1 MAKKEYRLRKKDEST
16 TLSSYKPLT
25 QKLLLSR
32 GITTLEEADVFFA
45 PNFERDLHDP
55 FLLMDME
62 KAVNRIL
69 KAIENKEKILVY
81 SDYDADGIP
90 GGVVLKEFF
99 ENIGHKN
106 INNYIPDRHEE
117 GYGVHREAIEQFG
130 KDAVDLI
137 ITVDCGI
144 VDLEP
149 INYAGELGMDV
160 IITDHHEQNGPPPDA
175 FAIVNPK
182 RKDSNYPYK
191 ELCGSGVV
199 FKLIQAILSK
209 NRFALKDGAEKWFL
223 DLVGIATLSDMVPL
237 TGENRALAHY
247 GLKVI
252 RKSPRPG
259 LQKLFK
265 KAGISQHTIAEEDIT
280 FSITPRLN
288 AASRMGHPRDTFNL
302 LFTRDIVE
310 ADTTSDYLNQI
321 NDERKAM
328 VAHMMKD
335 IHKTIREKCEFKSV
349 FVIGNPLWKPALLGL
364 VAGKILD
371 DLKRPVFVWGRNGD
385 HEIKGSCR
393 SDGSANMVLLME
405 ETKDSFLH
413 FGGHKL
419 AGGFST
425 TNEKIHTLEEE
436 LCAAYE
442 KVREEK
448 KEDIEWVEENIRL
461 DNVNWDLYS
470 EIERFAPFGVGNAK
484 PKFLL
489 EKVSPKAVKQFGKEK
504 NHMEIVFEN
513 NAGRSIQAISFF
525 AKPET
530 YENKPEVGKPMD
542 LVVTV
547 EKSTFRNFP
556 ELRLRI
562 VDII

>member
-1 MAKKEYRLRKKDEST
+1 MANKEYRLRENGENES
-16 TLSSYKPLT
+16 LIAYKPLT
-25 QKLLLSR
+25 QKLLVSR
-32 GITTLEEADVFFA
+32 DINTPEAAESFFN
-45 PNFERDLHDP
+45 PHYENDLHDP
-55 FLLMDME
+55 FLLDDME

-69 KAIENKEKILVY
+69 KAIENSEKILVY

-90 GGVVLKEFF
+90 GGVALREFF

-106 INNYIPDRHEE
+106 IENYIPDRHEE
-117 GYGVHREAIEQFG
+117 GYGVHKEAIEQFG
-130 KDAVDLI
+130 SDGVDLI

-144 VDLEP
+144 VDVEP
-149 INYAGELGMDV
+149 INHAKELGIDV
-160 IITDHHEQNGPPPDA
+160 IITDHHEQNGPAPDA
-175 FAIVNPK
+175 YAIINPK
-182 RKDSNYPYK
+182 RKDSTYPYK

-209 NRFALKDGAEKWFL
+209 KRFELKDGAEKWFL

-265 KAGISQHTIAEEDIT
+265 KSGLSQSVINEEDVT

-302 LFTRDIVE
+302 LFTRDTVE
-310 ADTTSDYLNQI
+310 ADTVSDYLNQI
-321 NDERKAM
+321 NDERKVM
-328 VAHMMKD
+328 VAQIMKD
-335 IHKTIREKCEFKSV
+335 IHKTMRDRSEIPPV

-364 VAGKILD
+364 VAGRILD
-371 DLKRPVFVWGRNGD
+371 DLKRPIFVWGRNGD
-385 HEIKGSCR
+385 QEIKGSCR

-405 ETKDSFLH
+405 EAKNSFLH

-436 LCAAYE
+436 ICAAYE
-442 KVREEK
+442 KVREVK
-448 KEDIEWVEENIRL
+448 KEDVEWVEEKLQLNDI
-461 DNVNWDLYS
+461 DWNLYN
-470 EIERFAPFGVGNAK
+470 EVEKFAPFGIGNTK
-484 PKFLL
+484 PKFLFS
-489 EKVSPKAVKQFGKEK
+489 KVIPKDVKLFGKEK
-504 NHMEIVFEN
+504 NHLEIAFEN
-513 NAGRSIQAISFF
+513 KKGMVIKAISFF
-525 AKPET
+525 SKPDS
-530 YENKPEVGKPMD
+530 YENKPEVGKPID
-542 LVVTV
+542 LIATL
-547 EKSTFRNFP
+547 EKSMYRTYP